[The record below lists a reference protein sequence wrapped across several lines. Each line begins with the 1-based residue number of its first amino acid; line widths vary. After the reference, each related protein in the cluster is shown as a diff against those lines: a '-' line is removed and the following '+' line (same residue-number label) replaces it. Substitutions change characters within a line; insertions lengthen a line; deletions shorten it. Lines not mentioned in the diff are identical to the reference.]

1 LIRSGSPR
9 IEVTAP
15 RGRRPRGGIT
25 VHRSR
30 LIHPDDRAVVDCIP
44 VTSVARTLVDLADV
58 LSEPR
63 LADALKEAEVLRLFD
78 LTALE
83 ATLGRLPGRR
93 GRHRLGR
100 VLAEYS
106 PEPRFTRT
114 QIERRF
120 LRLCAKHDLPLPD
133 VNLWIAGHEVDFYWP
148 DARLAIETDGAATHL
163 TRRAFHED
171 RRRDRRLAAL
181 GIQVNRVSGGTS
193 SMTPR
198 SGRSCGRS
206 GPSACAIA
214 ALPSDH

>member
-148 DARLAIETDGAATHL
+148 GDR
-163 TRRAFHED
+163 D
-171 RRRDRRLAAL
+171 RRRRDPPDAPRVPRGSPPRPQARGARHPGQPRQRRDLLDDAAL
-181 GIQVNRVSGGTS
+181 GSELRQIRAE
-193 SMTPR
+193 R
-198 SGRSCGRS
+198 LRDRR
-206 GPSACAIA
+206 A
-214 ALPSDH
+214 AQ